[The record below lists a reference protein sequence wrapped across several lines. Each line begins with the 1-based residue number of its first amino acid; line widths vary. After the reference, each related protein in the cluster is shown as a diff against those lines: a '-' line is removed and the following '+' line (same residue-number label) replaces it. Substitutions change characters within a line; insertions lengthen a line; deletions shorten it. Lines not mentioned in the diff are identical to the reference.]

1 MVSRRR
7 GQASSSCFVIFPC
20 SSSVEPRWRGQRSD
34 KSKSRSFV
42 WVAVAVILILLII
55 IAVILAVL
63 GVFIW
68 MIFLVYRAGGA
79 VPAEHQRMDPGMVW
93 LMVIPVFQTIW
104 AFFVASRICGG
115 LSAAFE
121 ARGLDRGDCGRFKG
135 MAYAVSMVLQLVL
148 SIVGGG
154 LQLVGS
160 LRMSNMSTG
169 TESPPPRPLDDR
181 GREREC
187 VRRHRGP
194 RWSRVLD
201 PLRRRGQSSW

>member
-1 MVSRRR
+1 M
-7 GQASSSCFVIFPC
+7 G
-20 SSSVEPRWRGQRSD
+20 
-34 KSKSRSFV
+34 
-42 WVAVAVILILLII
+42 AVAVILILLII

-169 TESPPPRPLDDR
+169 TESPP
-181 GREREC
+181 
-187 VRRHRGP
+187 
-194 RWSRVLD
+194 LD
-201 PLRRRGQSSW
+201 PWMIAGVSASAFGGIVALVGLVFLILFVVEVNRRGKELGSLATAPIDVGNHPRTE